1 VLCNLESGNR
11 FQGNRL
17 CLRLSPNVLFA
28 QVRMIQIQLFE
39 RFGLWRDGV
48 IIPVKSQPVREL
60 LCYLLLH
67 QGHELSREMLATALW
82 ADRCTAQSLKT
93 LRQTLWQLQS
103 VLTENELSSI
113 QLHDREYPQLELDAS
128 VHLDADRVTGA
139 YEQVKHGGP
148 LLEMEVLRQAVGLYR
163 GPLLE
168 GWTQEWC
175 LIERE
180 RFAQRYVTVLDALL
194 EHCLAQRCVAQ
205 GLEYAQ
211 QILNLETARECTH
224 RQVMQLHLL
233 AGDRTS
239 ALRQFE
245 RCAQALETE
254 FGVQPAASTV
264 AIMRQARSTDDL
276 KPADLEPERVVPVAS
291 LDVISVLQQIQQ
303 TLQELVRRFDRTS

>member
-1 VLCNLESGNR
+1 VCM
-11 FQGNRL
+11 
-17 CLRLSPNVLFA
+17 V
-28 QVRMIQIQLFE
+28 QIQLFE

-67 QGHELSREMLATALW
+67 QGHELSREMLASALW

-103 VLTENELSSI
+103 VLTENELSGI

-128 VHLDADRVTGA
+128 VDLDADLVTGA
-139 YEQVKHGGP
+139 YERVKHGGP
-148 LLEMEVLRQAVGLYR
+148 LKPEVLQRAVALYR

-168 GWTQEWC
+168 GWTHEWC

-180 RFAQRYVTVLDALL
+180 RFLQRYVTVLDALL
-194 EHCLAQRCVAQ
+194 EHCLAQRCLAQ
-205 GLEYAQ
+205 GLECAQ
-211 QILNLETARECTH
+211 HILTLEPARECTH
-224 RQVMQLHLL
+224 RKVMQLHLL

-245 RCAQALETE
+245 RCARVLETE
-254 FGVQPAASTV
+254 FGVQPAASTM
-264 AIMRQARSTDDL
+264 AIMRQARATDDL
-276 KPADLEPERVVPVAS
+276 KANDLKPNDLEPAVPVASLPVAS

-303 TLQELVRRFDRTS
+303 TLQELVRRLDKTS